1 VGCVAK
7 LSRASTLE
15 NCAQSTSAKFHF
27 IPSYVA
33 RPTCNQPT
41 NKSANQTVWG
51 DDCGPGRIWSRIST
65 CSGLVRLDP
74 SWKVAIIAPR
84 RQKNTRKRQA
94 TALARPATHCLSVCL
109 VIIFSPSRGKKQA
122 NHVLP
127 QPCRRRRALR
137 FLGQC
142 LHVSFWDTASTDA
155 IYLCARVWREQVG

>member
-1 VGCVAK
+1 MGCVAK

-94 TALARPATHCLSVCL
+94 TALARPATHSLSL
-109 VIIFSPSRGKKQA
+109 AGIVIIFSPSRGKKQLTMYFRSLA
-122 NHVLP
+122 V
-127 QPCRRRRALR
+127 A
-137 FLGQC
+137 
-142 LHVSFWDTASTDA
+142 VA
-155 IYLCARVWREQVG
+155 LCASSANAFT

>member
-1 VGCVAK
+1 MRCVAK

-27 IPSYVA
+27 IP
-33 RPTCNQPT
+33 NQPT

-51 DDCGPGRIWSRIST
+51 DDCGPGRMLGPVFVRVRDSLDSTPSGKSPSSHHAAAKKTHASDKQRLSLGPPRTASRFAGI
-65 CSGLVRLDP
+65 
-74 SWKVAIIAPR
+74 
-84 RQKNTRKRQA
+84 
-94 TALARPATHCLSVCL
+94 

-142 LHVSFWDTASTDA
+142 LHVSFRDTASTDA
-155 IYLCARVWREQVG
+155 IYLCACLEGASRPV

>member
-1 VGCVAK
+1 MRCVAK

-27 IPSYVA
+27 IP
-33 RPTCNQPT
+33 NQPT

-51 DDCGPGRIWSRIST
+51 DDCGPGRMLGPVFVRVRDSLDST
-65 CSGLVRLDP
+65 PSGKSP
-74 SWKVAIIAPR
+74 SSHHAAAKKTHAS
-84 RQKNTRKRQA
+84 TQA
-94 TALARPATHCLSVCL
+94 TINGSRSARHALPLGLPCHYFLTLEGQEA
-109 VIIFSPSRGKKQA
+109 A